1 MVALPIIKLLRF
13 EELVI
18 NSKPPIFRILD
29 LCRVSHNFMYASVT
43 YFTCL
48 PET

>member
-29 LCRVSHNFMYASVT
+29 LWRVSHNFMYASVT
-43 YFTCL
+43 
-48 PET
+48 